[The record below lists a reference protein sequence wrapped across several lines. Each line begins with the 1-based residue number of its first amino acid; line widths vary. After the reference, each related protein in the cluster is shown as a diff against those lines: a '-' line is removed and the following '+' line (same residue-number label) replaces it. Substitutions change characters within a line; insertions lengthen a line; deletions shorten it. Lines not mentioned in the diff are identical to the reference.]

1 MKIFI
6 PGGAGLVGLNL
17 IYILSKNHPNWE
29 ILVVDKKQSSILIG
43 KKLFK
48 NVNFLCEDL
57 TLKKGNKWHSLIKDF
72 DICIMLQAEIGN
84 KDTTQ
89 FERNNVLSTEVIL
102 KEIKKTTINKII
114 HVSSSVLNSVYN
126 DSYTETKLLQ
136 EKIILK
142 KWNKKL
148 VILRPTLMFGFF
160 DRKHLG
166 WIQKFMKRFPVFPI
180 PGNGNFIRQPLF
192 VLDFCKIIESCILNL
207 SLEGIFDITGLQKV
221 PYKKLMKIIR
231 NNIKNKPLFVY
242 IPIPIFGILLEIWG
256 LISHKPA
263 FTKTQLQALT
273 AGDEFE
279 VINWPEIFSLRPTN
293 IEKAIY
299 LTYNHHLYSQVE
311 LPF

>member
-17 IYILSKNHPNWE
+17 ISILSKNHPNWE
-29 ILVVDKKQSSILIG
+29 ILVVDKRQSSIGIG

-57 TLKKGNKWHSLIKDF
+57 TLKRGNKWHSLIKDF

-126 DSYTETKLLQ
+126 DFYTETKLLQ
-136 EKIILK
+136 EKTILK

-192 VLDFCKIIESCILNL
+192 VLDFCKIIESCIINL
-207 SLEGIFDITGLQKV
+207 SLEGTFDITGLQKV
-221 PYKKLMKIIR
+221 SYKKLMKIIR

-242 IPIPIFGILLEIWG
+242 IPVPIFGILLEIWG

-263 FTKTQLQALT
+263 FTKTQLKALT
-273 AGDEFE
+273 AGDEFT
-279 VINWPEIFSLRPTN
+279 VINWPEIFSVRPTN

>member
-29 ILVVDKKQSSILIG
+29 ILVVDKKKSSIEIG
-43 KKLFK
+43 KELFK

-57 TLKKGNKWHSLIKDF
+57 TSKHGNKWHFLIKDF

-84 KDTTQ
+84 KDITQ

-102 KEIKKTTINKII
+102 KEIKKTSINKII

-126 DSYTETKLLQ
+126 DFYTETKLLQ
-136 EKIILK
+136 EKTILK
-142 KWNKKL
+142 NWNKKL

-192 VLDFCKIIESCILNL
+192 VIDFCMIIESCIINL
-207 SLEGIFDITGLQKV
+207 SLEGTFDITGLEKV

-256 LISHKPA
+256 LISFKPA

-273 AGDEFE
+273 AGDEFK
-279 VINWPEIFSLRPTN
+279 VINWPEIFSVRPTN

>member
-17 IYILSKNHPNWE
+17 IYTFSKNHPNWE
-29 ILVVDKKQSSILIG
+29 ILVVDKKQSSIEIG

-57 TLKKGNKWHSLIKDF
+57 TLKHGNKWHSLIKDF

-102 KEIKKTTINKII
+102 KEIKKSTINKII

-192 VLDFCKIIESCILNL
+192 VLDFCKIIESCIINL
-207 SLEGIFDITGLQKV
+207 SLEGTFDITGLQKV
-221 PYKKLMKIIR
+221 TYKKLMKIIR

-242 IPIPIFGILLEIWG
+242 IPISIFGILLEIWG
-256 LISHKPA
+256 LILHKPA
-263 FTKTQLQALT
+263 FTKTQLKALT

-279 VINWPEIFSLRPTN
+279 VINWPEIFSVRPTN

-299 LTYNHHLYSQVE
+299 LTYNHNLYSQVE

>member
-17 IYILSKNHPNWE
+17 IYILSKSCPSWE
-29 ILVVDKKQSSILIG
+29 ILVVDKKRSSIEIG

-57 TLKKGNKWHSLIKDF
+57 TSKNGNLWHSLIKDY

-102 KEIKKTTINKII
+102 KEIKKTSINKII
-114 HVSSSVLNSVYN
+114 HVSSSVLNSVYS
-126 DSYTETKLLQ
+126 DFYTETKLIQ

-166 WIQKFMKRFPVFPI
+166 WIQQFMKRFPVFPI

-192 VLDFCKIIESCILNL
+192 VIDFCKIIESCIKN
-207 SLEGIFDITGLQKV
+207 SSIEGIFDITGLEKV

-231 NNIKNKPLFVY
+231 TNIKNKPLFVY
-242 IPIPIFGILLEIWG
+242 IPISIFAFLLEIWK

-279 VINWPEIFSLRPTN
+279 VINWPKIFSVSPTK

-299 LTYNHHLYSQVE
+299 LTCNHPLYSKIY